1 MQPLPEPNSLRWL
14 FPFTAQDWQQTPP
27 AVPASLY
34 TLRDEMGQLQERV
47 EGLEAQRHQY
57 FTTSSRPPSTD
68 SP

>member
-1 MQPLPEPNSLRWL
+1 MEPLPEPNSTSWP

-27 AVPASLY
+27 AVQAYLH

-47 EGLEAQRHQY
+47 ERLEARLPQNS
-57 FTTSSRPPSTD
+57 TTSSRPPSSN